1 MHSLT
6 KKFLVFVLV
15 MAAVAAAG
23 WFGRKAYKKHS
34 ERRLLAQAAQCL
46 EKKDLRNASL
56 CLQRVLQINPSSVN
70 ASELMAGVL
79 ETAGS
84 PAALGWRIRTT
95 QLQPDNMQ
103 RRFAWAGTALKMQ
116 DPKSAANA
124 LAGLD
129 DKSKNTALFHKL
141 SGALAW
147 SQGNGA
153 EAEKQYNQALGLE
166 PTNNVIR
173 LNLATIHL
181 ASTNQEV
188 AQAARLLLQTLTTN
202 GPLRSVALRHLAED
216 AEKHQQW
223 SNAVAYSRE
232 IRQTPSSTFH
242 DKIGHLKL
250 LRLANHP
257 DFGPFS
263 DTLRKEASKSSAEAF
278 GFGQWLLASESPTN
292 ALRWLESLP
301 ANVRTNQPVPLIVT
315 DCQIALKDWKGIR
328 DAVSKQDWGE
338 GQYYRLALES
348 LAQRSL
354 GQDPA
359 AASAW
364 QKALKLAAHRLDR
377 LSRLAEVTAAWR
389 WEPELIAVLV
399 ATTTQFPRE
408 QWAADALLGVYYR
421 NGDTRAMSE
430 LLARSFAAN
439 PSDNRLKNNLANV
452 CLLRNSELDKAH
464 RLAKEAYHTST
475 NNPFFA
481 STYAYSLLLQNKN
494 DEALKIM
501 DGVKAEFLQ
510 IPSVAAYY
518 GVVHAQSGRK
528 EAAKEPL
535 LRAEA
540 ARLLPEEKEIVRLAK
555 AKL

>member
-1 MHSLT
+1 MNSLT
-6 KKFLVFVLV
+6 KKFLIFLLV

-34 ERRLLAQAAQCL
+34 EHRLVAQAAQCL
-46 EKKDLRNASL
+46 EKRDLRNASL
-56 CLQRVLQINPSSVN
+56 CLQRALQINPSSVN
-70 ASELMAGVL
+70 ASEKMADML

-84 PAALGWRIRTT
+84 PAAIGWRIRTA

-129 DKSKNTALFHKL
+129 DKSKNTAAFHKL

-153 EAEKQYNQALGLE
+153 EAEKQYSQALGLE
-166 PTNNVIR
+166 PTNNVVR

-181 ASTNQEV
+181 ASTNQEI
-188 AQAARLLLQTLTTN
+188 AQAARLLLQTMTSN
-202 GPLRSVALRHLAED
+202 GPLRSVALQFLAED
-216 AEKHQQW
+216 AETHKQW
-223 SNAVAYSRE
+223 SNAVTYSRQ

-250 LRLANHP
+250 LRMANHP

-263 DTLRKEASKSSAEAF
+263 DTLREEATKSSAEAF
-278 GFGQWLLASESPTN
+278 GFGQWLLASEGPTN
-292 ALRWLESLP
+292 ALRWLQSLP
-301 ANVRTNQPVPLIVT
+301 ANIRTNQPLPLIVT
-315 DCQIALKDWKGIR
+315 DCQMALKDWKGIL
-328 DAVSKQDWGE
+328 DTLGKQDWGE
-338 GQYYRLALES
+338 GQYYRFALES

-354 GQDPA
+354 GRDLA
-359 AASAW
+359 TASAW

-377 LSRLAEVTAAWR
+377 LSRLAQVTAAWR
-389 WEPELIAVLV
+389 WEPELTAVLV
-399 ATTTQFPRE
+399 ETTTQFPKE
-408 QWAADALLGVYYR
+408 KWAAEALLGAYYR

-430 LLARSFAAN
+430 LLAKSLAAN
-439 PSDNRLKNNLANV
+439 PSDNRLKNNLANIW
-452 CLLRNSELDKAH
+452 LLRKSDLDKAC
-464 RLAKEAYHTST
+464 RFANEAYHAST

-494 DEALKIM
+494 AEALKIM
-501 DGVKAEFLQ
+501 DGVKPEFLQ
-510 IPSVAAYY
+510 IPSIAAYY
-518 GVVHAQSGRK
+518 GVVHAQSGQK
-528 EAAKEPL
+528 EAAKAPL

-540 ARLLPEEKEIVRLAK
+540 ASLLPEEKEIVRLAK